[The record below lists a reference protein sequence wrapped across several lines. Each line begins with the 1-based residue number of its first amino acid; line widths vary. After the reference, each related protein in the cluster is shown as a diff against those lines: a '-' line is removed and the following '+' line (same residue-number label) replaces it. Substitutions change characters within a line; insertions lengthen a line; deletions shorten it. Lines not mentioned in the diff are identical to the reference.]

1 MNEYTYKAKKTED
14 GEWTTG
20 SLFSGINRSLILKGI
35 NIKDMVV
42 NGSEVDR
49 STICKYAGND
59 LWENDII
66 LLAGRVGIIRYGL
79 HEDGFGFYVEW
90 KRTAESDTRDVLRT
104 ALWDYKDN
112 VFCIGN
118 DIDNDVDAILKKVDE
133 MASTRLEKE
142 EE

>member
-1 MNEYTYKAKKTED
+1 MNEYTYKAKKLED
-14 GEWTTG
+14 GEWTQG

-35 NIKDMVV
+35 NLKSMEV

-49 STICKYAGND
+49 DTICRKATLE

-66 LLAGRVGIIRYGL
+66 LLAGRVGVIRYGL

-90 KRTAESDTRDVLRT
+90 KKTSETDTREELRT
-104 ALWDYKDN
+104 AVWDYIGN

-118 DIDNDVDAILKKVDE
+118 IIDNDVDEILKKVE
-133 MASTRLEKE
+133 ELASSGLEKK
-142 EE
+142 